1 MNDDLVTQQ
10 ESMPKSGND
19 PIEELCKR
27 FEAAW
32 KEGIWCQKIPVYTT
46 DRRGAPVTAYLR
58 LDDKPIR
65 LISGITE
72 PDCVVVIDERLLD
85 VVNVADGLKK
95 DGVLILNNRLSPE
108 DMNLGFEVGT
118 LATTDA
124 TGISTELFGNRP
136 LSITNTTMLGAF
148 SKTTNLVKPASIKHA
163 ILNTFK
169 GKIGDLNVQ
178 ALEKGYNKTKI
189 KKMS

>member
-1 MNDDLVTQQ
+1 MIEIRFHGRGGQGAVTAA
-10 ESMPKSGND
+10 
-19 PIEELCKR
+19 LLLA
-27 FEAAW
+27 EAAW
-32 KEGIWCQKIPVYTT
+32 EEGIWSQKIPVYTT

-65 LISGITE
+65 LTSGINE

-95 DGVLILNNRLSPE
+95 DGTLILNNRLSPE
-108 DMNLGFEVGT
+108 KMSLDFEVGT

-136 LSITNTTMLGAF
+136 LPLTNTSMLGAF
-148 SKTTNLVKPASIKHA
+148 SKTTDLVKLASIKRA

-169 GKIGDLNVQ
+169 GKIGELNVQ
-178 ALEKGYNKTKI
+178 ALEKGYSKTKI

>member
-1 MNDDLVTQQ
+1 MIEIRFHGRGGQGAVTAA
-10 ESMPKSGND
+10 
-19 PIEELCKR
+19 LLLA
-27 FEAAW
+27 EAAW
-32 KEGIWCQKIPVYTT
+32 EEGIWSQKIPVYST

-72 PDCVVVIDERLLD
+72 PDCVVVIDERLLNF
-85 VVNVADGLKK
+85 VNVADGLKK

-118 LATTDA
+118 LATIDA

-136 LSITNTTMLGAF
+136 LPITNTTMLGAF
-148 SKTTNLVKPASIKHA
+148 SKTTDLVKPASIKHA

-178 ALEKGYNKTKI
+178 ALEKGYNNTKI